1 MAASIIMSVSA
12 GGSRK
17 TTAPD
22 PQSIAVITPYLA
34 QPGTQ
39 MYISGFKEAAT
50 AKGWQ
55 LDIVDTAGDID
66 AINDAIERAVANK
79 ADAVVINVDPD
90 LISRGLAA
98 AANANLPVVGMDS
111 GAHPLLVSN
120 VTSNGFA
127 MAAETAA
134 YVANRIKGE
143 GKVIML
149 VYDQFPPVHKR
160 AAIADAV
167 FANYP
172 PIEVIDR
179 ITPDITDGGVADS
192 RAKISAILAA
202 NPQPGNISAIW
213 AGWDQPALGALQAI
227 EAAGR
232 TDEGIVIVGMDG
244 TAEVLQAIKSG
255 SNLEAT
261 ITQDF
266 QGIGHTTAA
275 VVARALA
282 GKEVDEIEIYLPIRL
297 ATKAS
302 LSGD

>member
-1 MAASIIMSVSA
+1 M
-12 GGSRK
+12 
-17 TTAPD
+17 
-22 PQSIAVITPYLA
+22 
-34 QPGTQ
+34 
-39 MYISGFKEAAT
+39 
-50 AKGWQ
+50 GWQ

-66 AINDAIERAVANK
+66 AINDAIERAVADK

-90 LISRGLAA
+90 LISRGMAA

-149 VYDQFPPVHKR
+149 VYDHFPPVQKR

-167 FANYP
+167 FANYQS
-172 PIEVIDR
+172 IEVIER
-179 ITPDITDGGVADS
+179 ITPDITDGGVADTKAQIS
-192 RAKISAILAA
+192 KILEA
-202 NPQPGNISAIW
+202 NPEPGSISAIW

-232 TDEGIVIVGMDG
+232 TGEGIVIVGMDG
-244 TAEVLQAIKSG
+244 TAEALQAIQSG

-275 VVARALA
+275 VVARVLS
-282 GKEVDEIEIYLPIRL
+282 GKEVVEIEIYLPTRL
-297 ATKAS
+297 STRAS
-302 LSGD
+302 LSED